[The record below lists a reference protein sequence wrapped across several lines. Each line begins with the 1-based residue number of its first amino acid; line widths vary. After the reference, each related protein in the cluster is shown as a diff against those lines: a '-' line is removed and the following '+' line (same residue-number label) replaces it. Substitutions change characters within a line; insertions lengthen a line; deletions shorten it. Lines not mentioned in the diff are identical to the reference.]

1 MTKEDEKIYG
11 RYVDQLVTLEKLKR
25 LKEEIDHNR
34 SISSK

>member
-11 RYVDQLVTLEKLKR
+11 RYVDQLVALEKLKR
-25 LKEEIDHNR
+25 LKKEIDHNR